1 MPHLSIL
8 QAKVQEECG
17 GEDKSRTALRTTSKP
32 QKPVP
37 NCLWARGQF
46 SGRKVF
52 TKKITYTDFVF
63 VYVKVIG
70 GGEGN

>member
-8 QAKVQEECG
+8 RAKVQEEYG
-17 GEDKSRTALRTTSKP
+17 GEGKSRTAFGAFSKP

-37 NCLWARGQF
+37 NCLWARGQV
-46 SGRKVF
+46 SDRKAF